1 MAANSGR
8 SATTHFGRQ
17 MKKERLARGWSLR
30 EFAARSGVDIG
41 SASLIENGKRPP
53 NERVA
58 TACDDVFP
66 ERGGWFRE
74 YYEESKDWMPAG
86 FRDWGEYENTATTLR
101 VWAPGIIHGLL
112 QTAGYARAM
121 IAIEPAITEE
131 IAHVR
136 LANRM
141 ERQRRVLM
149 RDDPP
154 TAWFIIDEFA
164 LHRRV
169 GSAEAMADQMEHLLA
184 VAAMPRTTVTVMPA
198 VEHPANAS
206 EFIIVDDGRAAYA
219 EHMIS
224 GYTYTDDLPVSSLAV
239 RFDSLRGECYRVS
252 ESMAL
257 IREMRDAWR
266 TGGNPLTRAAT
277 GGPA

>member
-1 MAANSGR
+1 MVANSGH

-58 TACDDVFP
+58 MACDEVFP

-86 FRDWGEYENTATTLR
+86 FRDWGEYENTATALR

-121 IAIEPAITEE
+121 IAVEPAITEE

-169 GSAEAMADQMEHLLA
+169 GSAEVMADQMEHLLA

-206 EFIIVDDGRAAYA
+206 EFIIVDDGHAAYA

-239 RFDSLRGECYRVS
+239 RFDTLRGECYRVS

-257 IREMRDAWR
+257 IREMRDTWR
-266 TGGNPLTRAAT
+266 TGGNPLTRAVT
-277 GGPA
+277 EGPA